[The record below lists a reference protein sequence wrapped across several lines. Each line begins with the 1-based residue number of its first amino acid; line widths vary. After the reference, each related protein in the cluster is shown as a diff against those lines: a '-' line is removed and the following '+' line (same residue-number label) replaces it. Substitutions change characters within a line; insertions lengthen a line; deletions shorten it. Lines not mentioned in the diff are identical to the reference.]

1 MGVLFF
7 IHKTTNLLSHNQNMS
22 VIKHLDQ
29 RVAVF
34 IDTQNLYHSAKNLYN
49 TKVNFGAIMDTVVGK
64 RKLIR
69 ALAYVITTEAGDE
82 TNFFDALTKLGI
94 ETKTKDLQI
103 FYGGAKKADW
113 DVGLAV
119 DAIRLAPKVD
129 TIVLATGDGD
139 FEPLVNF
146 LKEHFG
152 VQVEVI
158 SFGRSTSS
166 KLRAVCEDFVD
177 MCDHPEKYLMGY
189 RVRRPAAKKTSR
201 GHAKKSVVQEFSDE
215 DFGIY
220 TGGEGEATN

>member
-1 MGVLFF
+1 
-7 IHKTTNLLSHNQNMS
+7 MS
-22 VIKHLDQ
+22 VIKHSDQ

-49 TKVNFGAIMDTVVGK
+49 AKVNFGAIMENVVGK

-82 TNFFDALTKLGI
+82 TQFFDALTKLGI

-129 TIVLATGDGD
+129 TIILATGDGD
-139 FEPLVNF
+139 FVPLINF

-158 SFGRSTSS
+158 SFGRSSS
-166 KLRAVCEDFVD
+166 TKLREACEDFVD
-177 MCDHPEKYLMGY
+177 MCDHPEKYILGY
-189 RVRRPAAKKTSR
+189 RVRRPAKKTKS
-201 GHAKKSVVQEFSDE
+201 HSKKESNVQEFTDE

-220 TGGEGEATN
+220 SGEDGK